1 MKKFVSIAILAVS
14 VALTGCSTIAPKT
27 HEGKGYSKA
36 KEIMVGLGVPQQ
48 YITDGDTPQT
58 AKFEGQTWT
67 DGVTKHAGLATAVA
81 TLSITNTFMATMGSS
96 DYEKQVAWKSALTQP
111 MVFAKIDNYSGMFN
125 TGSIE
130 YENMFLKDYMLS
142 NGYVLDGKGFYHKNG
157 KRYLTSADFSEP
169 ITENGVK
176 KHYLSLYYNEFQG
189 QKNIK
194 EEINVFLKIIII
206 KKVVNL
212 VFTNIH
218 QLKTVSQLMLNI
230 MVLNTILSKDNK
242 PTLIKPLLR
251 LNFYPN
257 STFHS

>member
-1 MKKFVSIAILAVS
+1 MKKMISIAILAVS
-14 VALTGCSTIAPKT
+14 VALTGCSTISPKT

-96 DYEKQVAWKSALTQP
+96 DYEKQVAWKKALTQP
-111 MVFAKIDNYSGMFN
+111 MVFAKIDNYSGVFN
-125 TGSIE
+125 TGSTE

-142 NGYVLDGKGFYHKNG
+142 NHYTLDDKGFYSKNG
-157 KRYLTSADFSEP
+157 KRYLTSANFSEP

-176 KHYLSLYYNEFQG
+176 RHYLSFSYSEFKAEKYNQQEVNEFFENYYNQKGRQLGLYKYSPAKDGEPAYVEHNGVKHYFVKG
-189 QKNIK
+189 Q
-194 EEINVFLKIIII
+194 
-206 KKVVNL
+206 
-212 VFTNIH
+212 
-218 QLKTVSQLMLNI
+218 
-230 MVLNTILSKDNK
+230 
-242 PTLIKPLLR
+242 
-251 LNFYPN
+251 
-257 STFHS
+257 